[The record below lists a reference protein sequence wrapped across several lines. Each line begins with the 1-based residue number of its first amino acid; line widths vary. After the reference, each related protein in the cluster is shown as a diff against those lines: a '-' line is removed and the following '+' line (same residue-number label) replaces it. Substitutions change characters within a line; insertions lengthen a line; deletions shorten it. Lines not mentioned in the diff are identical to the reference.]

1 MYFLGYLVS
10 EIPTLRQ
17 VESLHTLR
25 RPNVRIPLIGVPTTV
40 YDLSRD

>member
-1 MYFLGYLVS
+1 VYFLGYLVS
-10 EIPTLRQ
+10 EIPTLKQ

-25 RPNVRIPLIGVPTTV
+25 RIPLIGVPTTV